1 MRRDPLIGMQI
12 GGRYRIHRIHAQG
25 GMSVVY
31 AATYEAQQREVAIKV
46 IDEAFASDP
55 KAVERFMHE
64 ARTASSVSHGHVVG
78 VSDFG
83 RLPNGRPYLVMP
95 MITGKDF
102 ATLVAEHGPLPA
114 TRVAGLL
121 SGVASAL
128 DWMHA
133 QRLVHRDIK
142 SENIMYVRGDDGTE
156 SALVLD
162 FGIAARAS
170 RDLDDDASGTPDFM
184 APEVL
189 AGEPS
194 DHRADVYSLAT
205 VAFELLA
212 GRLPFQGKDLP
223 ELLRNRAKHKP
234 RTLTE
239 VTRIAFHPALEATV
253 ARGLARNPQ
262 DRPSSA
268 GEFVRELSRA
278 AARARAP
285 LAAPPPSSGIKLP
298 LPRTAASKPAAKA
311 AAKSKPFARLRTLV
325 GLPFKPSANAVPEAA
340 IAPPPSK
347 PLREPSIVVDL
358 TLPPLAPNEPVQA
371 APPPPEQP
379 QPEPAPRP
387 EAPPVLVSVP
397 EPAPE
402 PPWSVDPLDSL
413 RPIAEL
419 ELERDVPTYRNTWR
433 IAVPAAAAIGILAIA
448 LWIGSN
454 DSSRTPPSTSSTS
467 STTASPLPKASEP
480 RAASP
485 APAIE
490 AVAPPPPA
498 PAPSPVP
505 AIAKARVA
513 TVAPDRPAPIR
524 PAPARSERA
533 ARAPREQTIERE
545 AAARPP
551 RSSASAQ
558 DLSREAVD
566 AMLRGD
572 FANALAKFQAA
583 TDASPR
589 YAPAHRGKGLVY
601 ERMNRPKDA
610 ANAFRQY
617 LRLEPNAADAEK
629 IKARLAALE

>member
-1 MRRDPLIGMQI
+1 MSARSSPAPSRRDPLIGTRI
-12 GGRYRIHRIHAQG
+12 GGRYRIDRIHAHG

-46 IDEAFASDP
+46 IDEAFSSDP

-95 MITGKDF
+95 MIMGKDL

-133 QRLVHRDIK
+133 QGLVHRDIK
-142 SENIMYVRGDDGTE
+142 SENIMYVRGDNGTE

-170 RDLDDDASGTPDFM
+170 RLLDDDDTSGTPDFM

-223 ELLRNRAKHKP
+223 ELLRNRAMHKP

-253 ARGLARNPQ
+253 ARGLARNPN

-268 GEFVRELSRA
+268 GELVRELSRA

-285 LAAPPPSSGIKLP
+285 LTAPPASAPFKLP
-298 LPRTAASKPAAKA
+298 QRHTAKPKPNVA
-311 AAKSKPFARLRTLV
+311 SKPFARLRTLV
-325 GLPFKPSANAVPEAA
+325 GLPFKPAANVAPEAV
-340 IAPPPSK
+340 IEPEPTPF
-347 PLREPSIVVDL
+347 REPSIVVDL
-358 TLPPLAPNEPVQA
+358 SLPALAANEPAQA
-371 APPPPEQP
+371 APPAP
-379 QPEPAPRP
+379 QLA
-387 EAPPVLVSVP
+387 
-397 EPAPE
+397 
-402 PPWSVDPLDSL
+402 DPLDSL
-413 RPIAEL
+413 RPLPEL
-419 ELERDVPTYRNTWR
+419 DLVLPPSRKAWHL
-433 IAVPAAAAIGILAIA
+433 ALPAAAAIGILAIV
-448 LWIGSN
+448 LWRRSG
-454 DSSRTPPSTSSTS
+454 DAPPEPRVI
-467 STTASPLPKASEP
+467 ASPIVETSKVVEPSKAVEP
-480 RAASP
+480 SK
-485 APAIE
+485 PAIE
-490 AVAPPPPA
+490 LAPVIEPEPSAPPPA
-498 PAPSPVP
+498 PAPI
-505 AIAKARVA
+505 IA
-513 TVAPDRPAPIR
+513 TTPDRTAR
-524 PAPARSERA
+524 P
-533 ARAPREQTIERE
+533 ARAPRAPAIERALE
-545 AAARPP
+545 PRPARSTANAP
-551 RSSASAQ
+551 
-558 DLSREAVD
+558 DLTREAVD

-583 TDASPR
+583 TAANPR

-601 ERMNRPKDA
+601 ERMNRPKEA

-617 LRLEPNAADAEK
+617 LRLEPGAADAEK

>member
-1 MRRDPLIGMQI
+1 MSARSSPAPSRRDPLIGTRI
-12 GGRYRIHRIHAQG
+12 GGRYRIDRIHAHG

-46 IDEAFASDP
+46 IDEAFSSDP

-95 MITGKDF
+95 MIMGKDL

-133 QRLVHRDIK
+133 QGLVHRDIK
-142 SENIMYVRGDDGTE
+142 SENIMYVRGDNGTE

-162 FGIAARAS
+162 FGIAARS
-170 RDLDDDASGTPDFM
+170 GRGLDDDGTSGTPDFM

-253 ARGLARNPQ
+253 ARGLARNPN

-268 GEFVRELSRA
+268 GELVRELSRA

-285 LAAPPPSSGIKLP
+285 LSAPPQSAPFKLP
-298 LPRTAASKPAAKA
+298 QRHTAKPKPSPI
-311 AAKSKPFARLRTLV
+311 SKPFARLRTLV
-325 GLPFKPSANAVPEAA
+325 GLPFKASALAQPEAELTE
-340 IAPPPSK
+340 PQPTPF
-347 PLREPSIVVDL
+347 REPSIVVDL
-358 TLPPLAPNEPVQA
+358 SLPPLAPDQPAQV
-371 APPPPEQP
+371 APQP
-379 QPEPAPRP
+379 QPPAPL
-387 EAPPVLVSVP
+387 AQ
-397 EPAPE
+397 
-402 PPWSVDPLDSL
+402 DPLDSL
-413 RPIAEL
+413 RPLAEL
-419 ELERDVPTYRNTWR
+419 ELALRPSRNAWR
-433 IAVPAAAAIGILAIA
+433 FALPAAAAIGIFAIVLARRSSDAPPIA
-448 LWIGSN
+448 
-454 DSSRTPPSTSSTS
+454 TPLPSP
-467 STTASPLPKASEP
+467 TASHVAEP
-480 RAASP
+480 
-485 APAIE
+485 IQ
-490 AVAPPPPA
+490 PPA
-498 PAPSPVP
+498 PAPAFV
-505 AIAKARVA
+505 
-513 TVAPDRPAPIR
+513 
-524 PAPARSERA
+524 PAPAPAPASAPVPSEAVAPAPTRGA
-533 ARAPREQTIERE
+533 PPPSARPVRAPRTPAIER
-545 AAARPP
+545 APDARPA
-551 RSSASAQ
+551 RSTANAP
-558 DLSREAVD
+558 DLTREGVD

-572 FANALAKFQAA
+572 FSNALAKLQAA

-589 YAPAHRGKGLVY
+589 YAPAHRSKGLVY
-601 ERMNRPKDA
+601 ERMNRPREA
-610 ANAFRQY
+610 GNAFRQY